1 MGVRPFFIHF
11 HPLFLSHL
19 FSYPKSALNSLLSL
33 MKKHG
38 GILPYRPETGDGEG
52 GSGSDWP
59 AGARRNP
66 IFYFFYFVLFFD
78 LSSPT
83 YF

>member
-1 MGVRPFFIHF
+1 
-11 HPLFLSHL
+11 
-19 FSYPKSALNSLLSL
+19 

-38 GILPYRPETGDGEG
+38 GVLPYRPETGDGEG

-83 YF
+83 YFWSYFLSWIHEKVNNKA